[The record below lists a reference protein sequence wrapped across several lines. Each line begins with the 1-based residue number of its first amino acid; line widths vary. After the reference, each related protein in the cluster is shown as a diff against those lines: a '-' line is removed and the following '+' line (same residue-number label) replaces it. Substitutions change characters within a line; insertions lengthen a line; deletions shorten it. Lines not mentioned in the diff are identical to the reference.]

1 MRSDTM
7 TTAAA
12 DPTTLRAQIAG
23 TALSPSD
30 AGYDEARRVHNG
42 LIYRRPALVARCHGT
57 ADVQAAVRFG
67 RERGLEIAVRGGGH
81 NVAGNAVC
89 DGGLMIDLSAM
100 RGVHVDP
107 RARRARAQGGATW
120 GDYNRETQLHGLAST
135 GGVVSTTG
143 VGGLTLGGGLGW
155 LMGKHGMAVDSLRAV
170 EMVTATGEIVRASAD
185 EHSDL
190 FWAVRGGGGNFGV
203 ATWLEYEVYPVGPT
217 VTGGLVAH
225 PFAAAWDVL
234 RFYRDFTA
242 SLPDDLTAFAGVL
255 HAPDGSGVKLA
266 GIVVCH
272 AGSLEA
278 GAAAVAPVKAFGK
291 PVMDVIGPMPYAA
304 VNTLFD
310 AGFPRGALNYWKS
323 NFLADLKDAAI
334 DTMIERF
341 AAAPSPMSALL
352 LEHFHGAATRV
363 GPAETAFPHRSV
375 GYNFLTVGE
384 WLEPAESRANTA
396 WVRETY
402 SAMAPHFAAGRYV
415 NYLNADEVIEGDAVA
430 AAFGPNGKRLRE
442 VKRRYDPDNVFH
454 LNQNI
459 KP

>member
-1 MRSDTM
+1 M
-7 TTAAA
+7 TTEVHWT
-12 DPTTLRAQIAG
+12 DSLRAQMAG
-23 TALSPSD
+23 PVLAPSD
-30 AGYDEARRVHNG
+30 PAYEDARRVHNG
-42 LIYRRPALVARCHGT
+42 LIDRRPALVARCHGT
-57 ADVQAAVRFG
+57 ADVQAAVRFA

-120 GDYNRETQLHGLAST
+120 GNYNRETQLYGLAST

-155 LMGKHGMAVDSLRAV
+155 LMGKHGMAVDCLRAV
-170 EMVTATGEIVRASAD
+170 ELVTASGEVVRASAD

-203 ATWLEYEVYPVGPT
+203 ATWLEYELYPVGPM
-217 VTGGLVAH
+217 VLGGLVAH
-225 PFAAAWDVL
+225 PFTAARDVL
-234 RFYRDFTA
+234 RFYRDFTQ
-242 SLPDDLTAFAGVL
+242 SLPDDLTAFAGLL
-255 HAPDGSGVKLA
+255 HAPDGSGTQIA
-266 GIVVCH
+266 AIMVCH

-278 GAAAVAPVKAFGK
+278 GAAAVAPVRRFGS
-291 PVMDVIGPMPYAA
+291 PVMDVIGPMPYSA
-304 VNTLFD
+304 VNMLFD

-323 NFLADLKDAAI
+323 SFLATLADGAI

-341 AAAPSPMSALL
+341 AAAPSPMSGLL

-363 GPAETAFPHRSV
+363 GPTDTAFPHRTV
-375 GYNFLTVGE
+375 AHNFLAVAE
-384 WLEPAESRANTA
+384 WLEASATQANVA
-396 WVRETY
+396 WARDTY
-402 SAMAPHFAAGRYV
+402 AALAPHFASGRYA
-415 NYLNADEVIEGDAVA
+415 NYLNAEEVTQSGAVSD
-430 AAFGPNGKRLRE
+430 AFGPNWKRLRE
-442 VKRRYDPDNVFH
+442 VKERIDPDNVFH

>member
-1 MRSDTM
+1 M
-7 TTAAA
+7 TTATLPA
-12 DPTTLRAQIAG
+12 DTLRAQLAG
-23 TALSPSD
+23 SVLSPSD
-30 AGYDEARRVHNG
+30 PAYEEARRVHNG
-42 LIYRRPALVARCHGT
+42 LIDRRPALVARCRGT

-143 VGGLTLGGGLGW
+143 IGGLTLGGGLGW
-155 LMGKHGMAVDSLRAV
+155 LMGKHGMAVDCLRAV
-170 EMVTATGEIVRASAD
+170 ELVTADGAVVRASAE
-185 EHSDL
+185 EHPDL

-203 ATWLEYEVYPVGPT
+203 ATWLEYELYPVGPT
-217 VTGGLVAH
+217 VIGGLVAH
-225 PFAAAWDVL
+225 PFAAARDVL

-242 SLPDDLTAFAGVL
+242 SLPDELSVFAGVL
-255 HAPDGSGVKLA
+255 HAPDGSGTKLA
-266 GIVVCH
+266 AIMVCH
-272 AGSLEA
+272 AGSPEA
-278 GAAAVAPVKAFGK
+278 GEKAVAQVKRFGR
-291 PVMDVIGPMPYAA
+291 PVMDEIGPMPYSV

-323 NFLADLKDAAI
+323 NFLAALPDAAI
-334 DTMIERF
+334 DAMIERF
-341 AAAPSPMSALL
+341 AAAPSPMSGLL

-363 GPAETAFPHRSV
+363 GSAETAFPHRAV
-375 GYNFLTVGE
+375 GYNFLAVGQ
-384 WLEPAESRANTA
+384 WLEASATRANVA
-396 WVRETY
+396 WAREAY
-402 SAMAPHFAAGRYV
+402 AAMAAHFAGGRYV
-415 NYLNADEVIEGDAVA
+415 NYLNADEVGEDSAVA
-430 AAFGPNGKRLRE
+430 AAFGPNWKRLRE
-442 VKRRYDPDNVFH
+442 VKRRYDPDNLFH

-459 KP
+459 TP

>member
-1 MRSDTM
+1 M
-7 TTAAA
+7 TTEVHWT
-12 DPTTLRAQIAG
+12 DSLRAQMAG
-23 TALSPSD
+23 PVLAPSD
-30 AGYDEARRVHNG
+30 PAYEDARRVHNG
-42 LIYRRPALVARCHGT
+42 LIDRRPALVARCHGT
-57 ADVQAAVRFG
+57 ADVQAAVRFA

-120 GDYNRETQLHGLAST
+120 GNYNRETQLYGLAST

-155 LMGKHGMAVDSLRAV
+155 LMGKHGMAVDCLRAV
-170 EMVTATGEIVRASAD
+170 ELVIASGEVVRASAD
-185 EHSDL
+185 EHPDL

-203 ATWLEYEVYPVGPT
+203 ATWLEYELYPVGPM
-217 VTGGLVAH
+217 VLGGLVAH
-225 PFAAAWDVL
+225 PFTEARDVL
-234 RFYRDFTA
+234 RFYRDFTQ
-242 SLPDDLTAFAGVL
+242 SLPDDLTAFAGLL
-255 HAPDGSGVKLA
+255 HAPDGSGA
-266 GIVVCH
+266 QIAAIMVCH

-278 GAAAVAPVKAFGK
+278 GAAAVAPVKRFGS
-291 PVMDVIGPMPYAA
+291 PVMDVIGPMPYSA
-304 VNTLFD
+304 VNMLFD

-323 NFLADLKDAAI
+323 SFLATLADGAI

-341 AAAPSPMSALL
+341 AAAPSPMSGLL

-363 GPAETAFPHRSV
+363 GPTDTAFPHRTV
-375 GYNFLTVGE
+375 AHNFLAVAE
-384 WLEPAESRANTA
+384 WLEASATQANVA
-396 WVRETY
+396 WARDTY
-402 SAMAPHFAAGRYV
+402 AALAPHFASGRYA
-415 NYLNADEVIEGDAVA
+415 NYLNAEEVTQSGAVSD
-430 AAFGPNGKRLRE
+430 AFGPNWKRLRE
-442 VKRRYDPDNVFH
+442 VKERIDPDNVFH

>member
-1 MRSDTM
+1 MSTEVHWTDS
-7 TTAAA
+7 
-12 DPTTLRAQIAG
+12 LRAQMAG
-23 TALSPSD
+23 PVLAPSD
-30 AGYDEARRVHNG
+30 PAYEDARRVHNG
-42 LIYRRPALVARCHGT
+42 LIDRRPALVARCHGT
-57 ADVQAAVRFG
+57 ADVQAAVRFA
-67 RERGLEIAVRGGGH
+67 RERGHEIAVRGGGH

-120 GDYNRETQLHGLAST
+120 GNYNRETQLYGLAST

-155 LMGKHGMAVDSLRAV
+155 LMGKHGMAVDCLRAV
-170 EMVTATGEIVRASAD
+170 ELVTASGEVVRASAD

-203 ATWLEYEVYPVGPT
+203 ATWLEYELYPVGPM
-217 VTGGLVAH
+217 VLGGLVAH
-225 PFAAAWDVL
+225 PFTAARDVL
-234 RFYRDFTA
+234 RFYRDFTQ
-242 SLPDDLTAFAGVL
+242 SLPDDLTAFAGLL
-255 HAPDGSGVKLA
+255 HAPDGSGA
-266 GIVVCH
+266 QIAAIMVCH

-278 GAAAVAPVKAFGK
+278 GAAAVAPVKRFGS
-291 PVMDVIGPMPYAA
+291 PVMDVIGPMPYSA

-323 NFLADLKDAAI
+323 SFLATLADGAI

-341 AAAPSPMSALL
+341 AAAPSPMSGLL

-363 GPAETAFPHRSV
+363 GPTDTAFPHRTV
-375 GYNFLTVGE
+375 AHTFLAVAE
-384 WLEPAESRANTA
+384 WLEASATQANVA
-396 WVRETY
+396 WARDTY
-402 SAMAPHFAAGRYV
+402 AALAPHFASGRYA
-415 NYLNADEVIEGDAVA
+415 NYLNAEEVTQSGAVSD
-430 AAFGPNGKRLRE
+430 AFGPNWKRLRE
-442 VKRRYDPDNVFH
+442 VKERIDPDNVFH

>member
-1 MRSDTM
+1 M
-7 TTAAA
+7 TTEVHWT
-12 DPTTLRAQIAG
+12 DSLRAQMAG
-23 TALSPSD
+23 PVLAPSD
-30 AGYDEARRVHNG
+30 PAYEDARRVHNG
-42 LIYRRPALVARCHGT
+42 LIDRRPALVARCHGT
-57 ADVQAAVRFG
+57 ADVQATVRFA

-120 GDYNRETQLHGLAST
+120 GNYNRETQLYGLAST

-155 LMGKHGMAVDSLRAV
+155 LMGKHGMAVDCLRAV
-170 EMVTATGEIVRASAD
+170 ELVTASGEVVRASAD

-203 ATWLEYEVYPVGPT
+203 ATWLEYELYPVGPM
-217 VTGGLVAH
+217 VLGGLVAH
-225 PFAAAWDVL
+225 PFTEARDVL
-234 RFYRDFTA
+234 RFYRDFTQ
-242 SLPDDLTAFAGVL
+242 SLPDDLTAFAGLL
-255 HAPDGSGVKLA
+255 HAPDGSGA
-266 GIVVCH
+266 QIAAIMVCH

-278 GAAAVAPVKAFGK
+278 GAAAVAPVKRFGS
-291 PVMDVIGPMPYAA
+291 PVMDVIGPMPYSA
-304 VNTLFD
+304 VNMLFD

-323 NFLADLKDAAI
+323 SFLATLADGAI

-341 AAAPSPMSALL
+341 AAAPSPMSGLL

-363 GPAETAFPHRSV
+363 GPTDTAFPHRTV
-375 GYNFLTVGE
+375 AHNFLAVAE
-384 WLEPAESRANTA
+384 WLEASATPANVA
-396 WVRETY
+396 WARDTY
-402 SAMAPHFAAGRYV
+402 AALAPHFASGRYA
-415 NYLNADEVIEGDAVA
+415 NYLNAEEVTQSGAVSD
-430 AAFGPNGKRLRE
+430 AFGPNWKRLRE
-442 VKRRYDPDNVFH
+442 VKERIDPDNVFH

>member
-1 MRSDTM
+1 MTAEPHPSD
-7 TTAAA
+7 A
-12 DPTTLRAQIAG
+12 LRTQIAG
-23 TALSPSD
+23 SVLSPSD
-30 AGYDEARRVHNG
+30 PEYENARRIHNG
-42 LIYRRPALVARCHGT
+42 LIDRRPALVARCYGT
-57 ADVQAAVRFG
+57 ADVQAAVRFA

-170 EMVTATGEIVRASAD
+170 ELVTAAGEVVRASAD
-185 EHSDL
+185 EHPDL

-203 ATWLEYEVYPVGPT
+203 ATWFEYELYPVGPT

-225 PFAAAWDVL
+225 PFAGARDVL

-242 SLPDDLTAFAGVL
+242 SLPDELTAFAGVL
-255 HAPDGSGVKLA
+255 HAPDGSGTKLA
-266 GIVVCH
+266 AIIVCH

-278 GAAAVAPVKAFGK
+278 GAAAVAPVKRFGS
-291 PVMDVIGPMPYAA
+291 PVMDVIGPMPYTA
-304 VNTLFD
+304 VNMLFD
-310 AGFPRGALNYWKS
+310 GGFPRGALNYWKS
-323 NFLADLKDAAI
+323 NFLAALGDAAI

-341 AAAPSPMSALL
+341 AATPSPMSGLL

-363 GPAETAFPHRSV
+363 GPTETAFPHRGV

-384 WLEPAESRANTA
+384 WVDASATAANIA
-396 WVRETY
+396 WAREAY
-402 SAMAPHFAAGRYV
+402 AAMAPHFSAGRYV
-415 NYLNADEVIEGDAVA
+415 NYLNADEVGEDSAVS
-430 AAFGPNGKRLRE
+430 AAFGPNWKRLRE

>member
-1 MRSDTM
+1 M
-7 TTAAA
+7 TTEAQPSDA
-12 DPTTLRAQIAG
+12 LRAQLAG
-23 TALSPSD
+23 SVLSPSD
-30 AGYDEARRVHNG
+30 TAYEDARRVHNG
-42 LIYRRPALVARCHGT
+42 LIDRHPALVARCHGT

-89 DGGLMIDLSAM
+89 DGGLMIDLSVM
-100 RGVHVDP
+100 RGVHVDL
-107 RARRARAQGGATW
+107 RERRARAQGGATW

-155 LMGKHGMAVDSLRAV
+155 LMGKHGMAVDGLRAV
-170 EMVTATGEIVRASAD
+170 ELVTAAGEVLRASAD
-185 EHSDL
+185 EHPDL

-203 ATWLEYEVYPVGPT
+203 ATWLEFELYPVGPS
-217 VTGGLVAH
+217 VIGGLVAH
-225 PFAAAWDVL
+225 PFSAARDVL

-242 SLPDDLTAFAGVL
+242 SLPDELTAFAGLL
-255 HAPDGSGVKLA
+255 HAPDGSGTKLA
-266 GIVVCH
+266 AIIVCH

-278 GAAAVAPVKAFGK
+278 GAAAVAPVKRFGS
-291 PVMDVIGPMPYAA
+291 PIMDAIGPMPYTA
-304 VNTLFD
+304 VNMLFD

-323 NFLADLKDAAI
+323 NFLAALGDAAI
-334 DTMIERF
+334 DTMVERF
-341 AAAPSPMSALL
+341 AATPSPMSGLL

-363 GPAETAFPHRSV
+363 GPTETAFPHRSE
-375 GYNFLTVGE
+375 GYNFLAVGE
-384 WLEPAESRANTA
+384 WLDASATSTNIA
-396 WVRETY
+396 WARDAY
-402 SAMAPHFAAGRYV
+402 SAMAPHFTSGRYV
-415 NYLNADEVIEGDAVA
+415 NYLNADELAEGDSVS
-430 AAFGPNGKRLRE
+430 AAFGSNWKRLRE